1 MKLNNNTLK
10 FLSIKLLVIIGLL
23 CLPINSL
30 QRKTKNLCST
40 GTAQSP
46 IKLNLSKY
54 APMPEPNLKI
64 LYNNIAAKMN
74 WNKQI
79 GAFSIEIPVREQK
92 NYPVELLPVD
102 LKTDKLQPKKVFLLE
117 KILFKLKSE
126 HIFDDENSSMEIQ
139 FIHRINK
146 ASPKYFHNR
155 LAFSIMVEPTDDESK
170 IDNFLLN
177 ILPYAS
183 FDMNGIMRAT
193 NGQSY
198 YHYIGSLT
206 NPPCSQDVNWIVF
219 DKSYYMSS
227 GIYNSIKSVLKQKT
241 GKEFNNRP
249 VQNLGGRKVYKSG
262 GD

>member
-10 FLSIKLLVIIGLL
+10 FLSIKLLVIIGLFM
-23 CLPINSL
+23 LPINSL
-30 QRKTKNLCST
+30 QRKSLCET

-54 APMPEPNLKI
+54 APMPDPNIKI
-64 LYNNIAAKMN
+64 LYNSVPAKMN
-74 WNKQI
+74 WDFKI
-79 GAFSIEIPVREQK
+79 GAFSIDIPVSEQK
-92 NYPVELLPVD
+92 NYPVEFLPVD
-102 LKTDKLQPKKVFLLE
+102 LKTDKLLPKKVFLLE

-126 HIFDDENSSMEIQ
+126 HVFDEENSSMEIQ
-139 FIHRINK
+139 FIHRVDK
-146 ASPKYFHNR
+146 TEPKYFHNR
-155 LAFSIMVEPTDDESK
+155 LAFSVMVEPTDDEAK

-177 ILPYAS
+177 ILPYAQ
-183 FDMNGIMRAT
+183 FEMTGIMKAT
-193 NGQSY
+193 NGSPY

-206 NPPCSQDVNWIVF
+206 NPPCSQDVNWVVF
-219 DKSYYMSS
+219 DKTFYMSS

-249 VQNLGGRKVYKSG
+249 LRNLGGRKVYKSG